1 MEVSSSICFTDGSYI
16 VVDGFDELLFLNE
29 IPYVDAS
36 FTGYSLQKDEFTYYK
51 ALNNLTKYSFIGI
64 NRNDKKDEIEFGGK
78 KFVYS
83 NYYES
88 IDKTIDNHEIL
99 YIQTSAVSTIAVY

>member
-1 MEVSSSICFTDGSYI
+1 MKVACSICFTDGSYI

-51 ALNNLTKYSFIGI
+51 ALNNLTKYCFIGI

-83 NYYES
+83 NYHES
-88 IDKTIDNHEIL
+88 IGKIIDKHEIL